1 LPRLDDGTELS
12 TNNLPELEGEAP
24 RGSETI
30 LLVEDEEQV
39 RVLASITLRYA
50 GYTVIEASDGLHAL
64 EVSRQHEG
72 PIDLL
77 VTDVV
82 MPRMGG
88 GALAE
93 AMGRE
98 RPKTRVVYMS
108 GYTDDDVVRH
118 GVLDTGI
125 PFLQKPFGPD
135 GLAAMVR
142 RVLDSPA
149 PPGRRSP
156 T

>member
-1 LPRLDDGTELS
+1 M
-12 TNNLPELEGEAP
+12 
-24 RGSETI
+24 
-30 LLVEDEEQV
+30 
-39 RVLASITLRYA
+39 
-50 GYTVIEASDGLHAL
+50 
-64 EVSRQHEG
+64 SRQCGE
-72 PIDLL
+72 PIHLM

-98 RPKTRVVYMS
+98 RPDTRVIYMP

-135 GLAAMVR
+135 DLAAIVR

-149 PPGRRSP
+149 PVR
-156 T
+156 